1 MSAEPA
7 PRTWRC
13 PCGFENIDTL
23 AACDLCDRPAAP
35 GIRRVVPSAPKTPK
49 PPQALAAE
57 IGRGLDRLTELLHE
71 AAAASGGAL
80 AAAGT
85 DQSSRHE
92 RKRPRLTPPP
102 AQTAAALAADD
113 DDDDDPAPTQ
123 HGVAPAAAPSAALV
137 VARAGGGG
145 MAALPPPPPPPP
157 PLTAPAM
164 LEEELED
171 GRRVMSG
178 PEVGEKGGWL
188 KLTYSPA
195 DEKMLLQ
202 ISGRRENPRPI
213 TCLGISRTQWAAL
226 ARCSSRAEWCQQAEQ
241 LARDARSESRMYT
254 L

>member
-1 MSAEPA
+1 MRLPLRGRQAGADAAAAAVLAIHAAATPPSMSAEPA

-35 GIRRVVPSAPKTPK
+35 GIRRVVPSAPKTPR

-137 VARAGGGG
+137 VARAGGGESAVRRRRLEG
-145 MAALPPPPPPPP
+145 KACPP
-157 PLTAPAM
+157 AS
-164 LEEELED
+164 
-171 GRRVMSG
+171 RRQRCAS
-178 PEVGEKGGWL
+178 
-188 KLTYSPA
+188 
-195 DEKMLLQ
+195 
-202 ISGRRENPRPI
+202 
-213 TCLGISRTQWAAL
+213 LG
-226 ARCSSRAEWCQQAEQ
+226 
-241 LARDARSESRMYT
+241 
-254 L
+254 